1 MSSISI
7 KGILAGALFSA
18 IAGFIASFIV
28 VLIVSKTTGATTGAE
43 MKAIVDSSPFT
54 VILSSL
60 VTIVLLTAGG
70 YLAAKV
76 AGKGLLLNGTLSSF
90 LYVLSGLYAL
100 AGPYPEY
107 WARNA
112 IATAAAPFLGLLGD
126 TSMRGAAA
134 IFSKFDPVAGCQD
147 AGPLLN

>member
-1 MSSISI
+1 
-7 KGILAGALFSA
+7 
-18 IAGFIASFIV
+18 
-28 VLIVSKTTGATTGAE
+28 
-43 MKAIVDSSPFT
+43 MKAVADSSPFT

-60 VTIVLLTAGG
+60 VTIVLLTTGG

-112 IATAAAPFLGLLGD
+112 IATAAAPFLGLLGGYLYA
-126 TSMRGAAA
+126 RRRRN
-134 IFSKFDPVAGCQD
+134 FLQV
-147 AGPLLN
+147 